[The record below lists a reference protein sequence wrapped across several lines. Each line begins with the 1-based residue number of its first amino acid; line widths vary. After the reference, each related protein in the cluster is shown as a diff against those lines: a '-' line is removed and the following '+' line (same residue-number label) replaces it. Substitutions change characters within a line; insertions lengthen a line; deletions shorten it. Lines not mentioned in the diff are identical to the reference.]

1 MDRRRSRRKRHPFR
15 SPIEPGIVSVNP
27 KVVMGIVPVII
38 FASSVVGGFY
48 LQRERLQQAQI
59 ELATVKADVETLK
72 LERAAQADDHS
83 LLLQIRQDTQRI
95 KVRLRIE

>member
-1 MDRRRSRRKRHPFR
+1 M
-15 SPIEPGIVSVNP
+15 G
-27 KVVMGIVPVII
+27 VVPALVIA
-38 FASSVVGGFY
+38 ASLTGGWY
-48 LQRERLQQAQI
+48 LQRERLTQAQI

-95 KVRLRIE
+95 KVRLRIEQ